1 MSDKYQVDYKVTVV
15 PEAKVHKTAILV
27 GLSVTMKEFVKTTFL
42 GDAPT
47 VQYPEQRRKYS
58 ERFRGV
64 HILTQREDGS
74 VKCVACMLCATA
86 CPAHC
91 IHIEAGEIP
100 DKRIEKYPE
109 VFEIDLLRCVMCGLC
124 VDACPEEALIMSED
138 YEMSVYE
145 RADTVVAKV
154 DLMQRLKI
162 KAWNLGYRPR
172 YSESEQKVENK
183 VLATGG
189 TGRLYAKSTNA
200 LINTGSGLVVEDRP
214 EIRSSNAANR
224 SR

>member
-1 MSDKYQVDYKVTVV
+1 MTDKYPVDYKVKVV
-15 PEAKVHKTAILV
+15 EPARVDGTAILK
-27 GLSVTMKEFVKTTFL
+27 GLTVTMKEFVKTMFL

-47 VQYPEQRRKYS
+47 VRYPEQHRAYS

-91 IHIEAGEIP
+91 IHIEAGEAP
-100 DKRIEKYPE
+100 EKRIEKYPI

-124 VDACPEEALIMSED
+124 VDACPEEALVMSED
-138 YEMSVYE
+138 YEMSAYE
-145 RADTVVAKV
+145 REDTVVGKV

-162 KAWNLGYRPR
+162 KSWALGYRPR
-172 YSESEQKVENK
+172 YGESEQKIENK

-189 TGRLYAKSTNA
+189 TRDAGRH
-200 LINTGSGLVVEDRP
+200 GEGG
-214 EIRSSNAANR
+214 
-224 SR
+224 

>member
-1 MSDKYQVDYKVTVV
+1 MIDKYQVDYKVKLV
-15 PEAKVHKTAILV
+15 PEAKVHQTAILM
-27 GLSVTMKEFVKTTFL
+27 GLSVTMKEFVKTMFL

-47 VQYPEQRRKYS
+47 VKYPEQHRQYS

-91 IHIEAGEIP
+91 IHIEAGELP
-100 DKRIEKYPE
+100 DKRIEKYPAS
-109 VFEIDLLRCVMCGLC
+109 FEIDLLRCVMCGLC
-124 VDACPEEALIMSED
+124 VDACPEEALVMSAD
-138 YEMSVYE
+138 DEMSAYE

-162 KAWNLGYRPR
+162 KQKALGYRPR
-172 YSESEQKVENK
+172 YGDSEKKTEEV
-183 VLATGG
+183 VLSSGG
-189 TGRLYAKSTNA
+189 TRDAGRH
-200 LINTGSGLVVEDRP
+200 GEGG
-214 EIRSSNAANR
+214 
-224 SR
+224 

>member
-1 MSDKYQVDYKVTVV
+1 MSDKYQVDYKVKLV
-15 PEAKVHKTAILV
+15 PEAKVHQTAIV
-27 GLSVTMKEFVKTTFL
+27 KGLSVTMKEFIKTMFL

-47 VQYPEQRRKYS
+47 VHYPEQHRKYS

-91 IHIEAGEIP
+91 IHIEAGELP
-100 DKRIEKYPE
+100 DKRIEKYPAS
-109 VFEIDLLRCVMCGLC
+109 FEIDLLRCVMCGLC
-124 VDACPEEALIMSED
+124 VDACPEEALVMSAD
-138 YEMSVYE
+138 DEMSAYE

-154 DLMQRLKI
+154 DLMQRLRI
-162 KAWNLGYRPR
+162 KGKALGYRPR
-172 YSESEQKVENK
+172 YGDSEKKTEDK

-189 TGRLYAKSTNA
+189 TRDAGKHGEGR
-200 LINTGSGLVVEDRP
+200 
-214 EIRSSNAANR
+214 
-224 SR
+224 

>member
-1 MSDKYQVDYKVTVV
+1 MSDNYQVDYKVTVV

-27 GLSVTMKEFVKTTFL
+27 GLSVTMKEFVKTMFL

-47 VQYPEQRRKYS
+47 VQYPEQHRKYS

-91 IHIEAGEIP
+91 IHIEAGELP
-100 DKRIEKYPE
+100 DKGIEKYPTA
-109 VFEIDLLRCVMCGLC
+109 FEIDLLRCVMCGLC
-124 VDACPEEALIMSED
+124 VDACPEEALVMSED
-138 YEMSVYE
+138 YEMSSYARE
-145 RADTVVAKV
+145 DRVVAKA

-162 KAWNLGYRPR
+162 KTWNLGYRPR
-172 YSESEQKVENK
+172 YGESEKKIENK

-189 TGRLYAKSTNA
+189 TRDAGRH
-200 LINTGSGLVVEDRP
+200 GEGG
-214 EIRSSNAANR
+214 
-224 SR
+224 

>member
-1 MSDKYQVDYKVTVV
+1 MADKYQVDYKVTVV

-162 KAWNLGYRPR
+162 KAWHLGYRPR

-189 TGRLYAKSTNA
+189 TRDAGRH
-200 LINTGSGLVVEDRP
+200 GEGG
-214 EIRSSNAANR
+214 
-224 SR
+224 